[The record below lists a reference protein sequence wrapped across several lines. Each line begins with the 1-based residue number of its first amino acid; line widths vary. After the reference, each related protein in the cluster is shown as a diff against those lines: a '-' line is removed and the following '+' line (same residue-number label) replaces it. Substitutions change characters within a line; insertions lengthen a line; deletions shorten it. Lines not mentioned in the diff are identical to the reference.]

1 MASRRFASSTPGG
14 GEELSDSVRPTGG
27 SRRCQVR
34 GCNREYRRTRHA
46 HCCSFC
52 TFGRHSTRCNN
63 EWNRFCRRRDRARRD
78 VLRGSLTIC
87 DNSFCRR
94 VAGLCH
100 TRCCSLCTNS
110 QGREHTGSCNERQGF
125 VYVSG
130 GAAGSEEGN
139 GSLHQDSQG
148 VSTAVGAGGTPWCTG
163 TSTAADAESPDPDHG
178 RPGSS
183 TDAGASQTGEM
194 VLGMGMGMGTHTI
207 FILDSDEEADIARA
221 IAASLEGP
229 TVDASMNDFSLE
241 EMD

>member
-1 MASRRFASSTPGG
+1 MSGI
-14 GEELSDSVRPTGG
+14 DSAVD
-27 SRRCQVR
+27 
-34 GCNREYRRTRHA
+34 EI
-46 HCCSFC
+46 
-52 TFGRHSTRCNN
+52 
-63 EWNRFCRRRDRARRD
+63 
-78 VLRGSLTIC
+78 VLDGMYY
-87 DNSFCRR
+87 
-94 VAGLCH
+94 
-100 TRCCSLCTNS
+100 
-110 QGREHTGSCNERQGF
+110 EGF

-130 GAAGSEEGN
+130 GAAGSEEDN
-139 GSLHQDSQG
+139 GSLHPDSQG
-148 VSTAVGAGGTPWCTG
+148 VSTADGAEGTPWCTG